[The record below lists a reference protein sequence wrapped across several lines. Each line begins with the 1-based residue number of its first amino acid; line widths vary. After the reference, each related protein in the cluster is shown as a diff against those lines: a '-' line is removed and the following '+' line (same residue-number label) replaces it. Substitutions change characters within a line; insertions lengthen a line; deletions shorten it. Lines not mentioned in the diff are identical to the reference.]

1 MALTRLGPN
10 NSANISGINLTSQVT
25 GTLPVA
31 NGGTGATTFSPG
43 KIGQVVSTAYGTD
56 TFTSSDSLV
65 ATGHIATLT
74 PSATSS
80 KILII
85 LGIANA
91 YVNSGNK
98 DMIINFYSSI
108 GGASYS
114 SIISAGQVRDT
125 VRTGFGGNH
134 YLYSPNTTSS
144 VAIQTYFSRI
154 HSGTGSVY
162 YMNAATDAYANLT
175 LMEVLA

>member
-1 MALTRLGPN
+1 MPFTKIDAANLGGTTLPALNGSALT
-10 NSANISGINLTSQVT
+10 NIS
-25 GTLPVA
+25 A
-31 NGGTGATTFSPG
+31 G
-43 KIGQVVSTAYGTD
+43 KIGQVVSTARSVETYS
-56 TFTSSDSLV
+56 SSDSLV

-85 LGIANA
+85 LGMANA

-98 DMIINFYSSI
+98 DMRINYYSSI

-114 SIISAGQVRDT
+114 DIGAIGQIRDD

-144 VAIQTYFSRI
+144 VAIQTYYSRAN
-154 HSGTGSVY
+154 SGTGTVY
-162 YMNAATDAYANLT
+162 YINTTNQYTNLT

>member
-10 NSANISGINLTSQVT
+10 QSINLASNVT

-31 NGGTGATTFSPG
+31 NGGTGSTTFSPG
-43 KIGQVVSTAYGTD
+43 KIGQVVSTARSTD
-56 TFTSSDSLV
+56 TFTSSDSLT

-91 YVNSGNK
+91 YVNSTNK
-98 DMIINFYSSI
+98 DMVINFYSSI
-108 GGASYS
+108 GGGSYS
-114 SIISAGQVRDT
+114 NIISAGQVRND

-162 YMNAATDAYANLT
+162 YINAATDTYTNLT
-175 LMEVLA
+175 LMEILA